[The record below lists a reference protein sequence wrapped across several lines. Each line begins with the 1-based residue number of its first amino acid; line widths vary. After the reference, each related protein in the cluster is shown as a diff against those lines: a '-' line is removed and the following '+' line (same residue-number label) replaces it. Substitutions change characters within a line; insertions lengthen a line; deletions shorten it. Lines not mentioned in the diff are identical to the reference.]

1 MGSDDI
7 VQIRVGKNNVG
18 IVGLQDAIQDVAE
31 ESSSAADEEIGHAL
45 IDRLKK
51 RNYIPGSAIEAYKQA
66 FLREFKKSCGRL
78 EEEDAQ
84 GLTIKILGQGCSR
97 CDGLEREI
105 IDVLAEL
112 KLEAEVEHVK
122 DIKEIART
130 GVVAVPGLI
139 INGQVKSVGSVPPR
153 ARLVEW
159 LKQAQSAETAKRKAH
174 SS

>member
-18 IVGLQDAIQDVAE
+18 IVGLQDAIQELAK
-31 ESSSAADEEIGHAL
+31 ESSSAADEKIGQAL
-45 IDRLKK
+45 VDRLKK
-51 RNYIPGSAIEAYKQA
+51 RNYIPVSAVEAYKLA
-66 FLREFKKSCGRL
+66 FLREFKRSLGRL
-78 EEEDAQ
+78 DEEECMQ
-84 GLTIKILGQGCSR
+84 GIAIKILGQGCSR

-122 DIKEIART
+122 DIREIAGT

-159 LKQAQSAETAKRKAH
+159 LKQAKSAKCIGHGA
-174 SS
+174 